1 MAGCGD
7 PRGAVAPNGRDAL
20 RVALDWVRPYRWHV
34 RVDSE
39 VRHGLMGDAAAAAAP
54 EVGVIGPEMR
64 GVGGRDELHVGQS
77 PKDFGNA
84 LAPG

>member
-1 MAGCGD
+1 M
-7 PRGAVAPNGRDAL
+7 
-20 RVALDWVRPYRWHV
+20 
-34 RVDSE
+34 
-39 VRHGLMGDAAAAAAP
+39 RHGLMGDAAAAAAP
-54 EVGVIGPEMR
+54 EVGVIGPGMG